1 MHLHDPSTST
11 RGTPA
16 EPTTAAACIQAELTQ
31 IECIRVLE
39 IRRDDEEQ
47 VVIITAAIESD
58 AIQAICAALQ
68 EQLDRKAKDRTE
80 HAEDVLTL
88 REHSTLIERFDAL
101 AAAEGHAVISFTQAE
116 LQTCLLELT
125 RYVERVDDEHYQAP
139 ELRAR
144 LQTINDLT
152 PTLWEANS
160 AAAACEMHAP

>member
-16 EPTTAAACIQAELTQ
+16 EPTTAAARIQAELTQ
-31 IECIRVLE
+31 TDCIRVLE
-39 IRRDDEEQ
+39 VRRDDEEQ
-47 VVIITAAIESD
+47 VVIITAGIASE
-58 AIQAICAALQ
+58 AIQAICTALQ
-68 EQLDRKAKDRTE
+68 EQLDRKAQDRTE

-88 REHSTLIERFDAL
+88 REHSTLVERFHSL
-101 AAAEGHAVISFTQAE
+101 AAAEGHAVVSFTQAE
-116 LQTCLLELT
+116 LRTCLLELT
-125 RYVERVDDEHYQAP
+125 RYAERVDDEHYQAP